1 MTSVSEIS
9 VAPMPPSLESSEVE
23 EAYGLTFS
31 SWKPAEAPRPTRPS
45 PTPLI
50 ALALL
55 AGIGAIVLSGI
66 AVVAATRTIEDTP
79 APASEPVSEPK
90 PAPAAKPAV
99 PRPLP
104 QVERQALA
112 LLAKPSTDRVPFR
125 GSAGRLVL
133 VVGSGGRAAILL
145 RGFERAPAE
154 WPYYAWI
161 VGRSGKPVRAARFTG
176 SERAV
181 FLSRPVG
188 RGASVVVAPDRAAAL
203 EPESARLVAIR
214 G

>member
-9 VAPMPPSLESSEVE
+9 VAMPPSLESTEVE

-31 SWKPAEAPRPTRPS
+31 SWKHAEAPRPTRPS

-55 AGIGAIVLSGI
+55 AGIGAIVLGGI
-66 AVVAATRTIEDTP
+66 AVVAATRATEDSPTP
-79 APASEPVSEPK
+79 VAKPVSK

-99 PRPLP
+99 APPLP
-104 QVERQALA
+104 QVERRALA

-154 WPYYAWI
+154 WPYYAWV
-161 VGRSGKPVRAARFTG
+161 VGPSGTPVRAARFKG